1 MKLSFDL
8 NRSGLEPYMSTI
20 LYESTHANH
29 YTIDARSYLNK
40 PIARPAYNVYTLYKK
55 KVELYTKNIGVT
67 FTLYMRCDITLH

>member
-1 MKLSFDL
+1 
-8 NRSGLEPYMSTI
+8 MSTI

-55 KVELYTKNIGVT
+55 KVELYTKNGGSSAATNIGVT